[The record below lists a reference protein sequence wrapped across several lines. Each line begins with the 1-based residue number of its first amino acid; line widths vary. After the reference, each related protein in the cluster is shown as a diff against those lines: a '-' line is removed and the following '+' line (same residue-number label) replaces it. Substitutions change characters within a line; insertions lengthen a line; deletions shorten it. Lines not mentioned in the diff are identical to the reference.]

1 MKIGDFGLA
10 KDLNI
15 DEKPIKLNLKENDNH
30 KRRVEDMSVK
40 LQENVGTPLYQS
52 PEQIDNKFYNEKVDI
67 YAIGVIL
74 YEMCSLFRTSM
85 DRRESLEK
93 LRFNQNINSYVKE
106 NFKIETCLI
115 LKMTS
120 RDPSKRPSAE
130 EILKSEEFTSLRN
143 EFGVK
148 ESLKAV

>member
-15 DEKPIKLNLKENDNH
+15 DEKPIKLNLIEKNNQ
-30 KRRVEDMSVK
+30 KTRVEDMSVK

-52 PEQIDNKFYNEKVDI
+52 PEQIANKFYNEKVDI

-74 YEMCSLFRTSM
+74 YEMCSLFKTLM

-93 LRFNQNINSYVKE
+93 LRFNQTINSQVMEY
-106 NFKIETCLI
+106 FKIETSLI
-115 LKMTS
+115 LKMTN
-120 RDPSKRPSAE
+120 RDPLMRPSAD
-130 EILKSEEFTSLRN
+130 EILKSDEFILLRN

-148 ESLKAV
+148 ESQKIS